1 MVMPT
6 FDHRDPTAPAFWDER
21 YAAGFTPWDQGGVPL
36 ALLRALAARPPRQA
50 RVLVPGCGSGHEIA
64 ALAAAG
70 AQVLGIDISA
80 AGLRQAARVLPP
92 LLAAGALREADFF
105 TLDAPP
111 FDWIYE
117 RAFLAALPPARWS
130 AWAQQVAHLVRG
142 GGVLA
147 GLFVIEPALP
157 APRRGPPFVTTLA
170 ELHELLGAYF
180 DLREDVPVDRAESL
194 PVFAGRE
201 RWLRWQRR

>member
-1 MVMPT
+1 MD
-6 FDHRDPTAPAFWDER
+6 FSSRDPAAAAFWDER
-21 YAAGFTPWDQGGVPL
+21 YAAGFTPWDQGGVPP
-36 ALLRALAARPPRQA
+36 ALLRALAARPPWQA

-70 AQVLGIDISA
+70 AQVVGIDISV
-80 AGLRQAARVLPP
+80 AGLQQAARVLPP
-92 LLAAGALREADFF
+92 ELAQAALREADFF
-105 TLDAPP
+105 TLAESP

-117 RAFLAALPPARWS
+117 RAFLVALPPARW
-130 AWAQQVAHLVRG
+130 ADWARRVAQLLPAG
-142 GGVLA
+142 GMLA
-147 GLFVIEPALP
+147 GLFVIEPVLP

-170 ELHELLGAYF
+170 ELHDLLDTAF
-180 DLREDVPVDRAESL
+180 DLREDLPIDAAESL